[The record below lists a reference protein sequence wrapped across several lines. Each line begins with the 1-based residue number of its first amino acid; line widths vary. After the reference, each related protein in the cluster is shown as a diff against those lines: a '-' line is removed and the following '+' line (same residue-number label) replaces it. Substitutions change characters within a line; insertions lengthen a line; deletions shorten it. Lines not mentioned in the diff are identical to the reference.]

1 MRHNKQT
8 ENSGHSL
15 HKKIGYLRMLA
26 APLKREGKGF
36 VLLSALLYMAV
47 IPASQ
52 VLSTL
57 LPKVAVDS
65 MSSGKSAV
73 WTLQIIICFA
83 ISLLALSAVRSVLSR
98 LAGISGLRYNYAL
111 QKNVLT
117 KWMQLDYACMDQP
130 DSFAQFAFSQQNYAN
145 QSQNVLTTL
154 ISILGSIV
162 TILAM
167 GSIILQAGPALCL
180 ISFGIVFIQS
190 FLSIPIARIS
200 AELAYKTIDLARPL
214 GYISRIML
222 QKENMI
228 DLRISDA
235 GKIVLRQHQAGSD
248 KITQFGR
255 SVMKR
260 ALKYEIPNGLLSAI
274 QSPIIIAYLVLF
286 FVRGDVSRIGLYLSL
301 TAAAVQLSSSLN
313 SVFSNIGSV
322 AGLLANAELIARF
335 FSNEPVIEKDNGIL
349 EPPSGPFSMEFH
361 DVSFQYPGSDFCID
375 HFDLKVEPGQRVAL
389 VGENGA
395 GKSTLLKLA
404 LRLYD
409 PDNGKVFVNGEDIRS
424 YAAHDYRMRIGVAL
438 QDVRIL
444 SLSLRNNMIVYG
456 DATDDQI
463 RRTLIEFGLEN
474 VLQRA
479 GDDLDTMVSREFN
492 ENGIV
497 LSGGEA
503 QRLAISRLFLREF
516 GVLLLDEPTAA
527 LDPFAEAHLMELL
540 EKKADTTIIMV
551 AHRLS
556 TVLNFDQICYIEH
569 GRVVERGNH
578 DELMSLKGRYYS
590 MFMRQAEKYDSS
602 FLNNSSEV

>member
-1 MRHNKQT
+1 MRNDKKA
-8 ENSGHSL
+8 ENSSHAL
-15 HKKIGYLRMLA
+15 RKKIGYLRMLA
-26 APLKREGKGF
+26 APLRREGKRF

-47 IPASQ
+47 IPTSQ

-57 LPKVAVDS
+57 LPKAAVDS
-65 MSSGKSAV
+65 MSSGKRV
-73 WTLQIIICFA
+73 FETLQIIICFA
-83 ISLLALSAVRSVLSR
+83 IALLALAAVRSVLSR

-117 KWMQLDYACMDQP
+117 KWMQLDYVCMDQP

-154 ISILGSIV
+154 ISILGSFV
-162 TILAM
+162 TIIAM

-190 FLSIPIARIS
+190 FLSIPIARIT

-214 GYISRIML
+214 SYISRIML

-228 DLRISDA
+228 DLRISNA
-235 GKIVLRQHQAGSD
+235 GNIVLHQHQMGSD

-255 SVMKR
+255 SVMKK

-286 FVRGDVSRIGLYLSL
+286 FVRGDVTKLGLYLSL

-335 FSNEPVIEKDNGIL
+335 FSNEPVIEKDTGIT
-349 EPPSGPFSMEFH
+349 PPSGSFSLEFH
-361 DVSFQYPGSDFCID
+361 DVSFRYPDSDFCID
-375 HFDLKVEPGQRVAL
+375 NFDLKVGPGQRIAL

-395 GKSTLLKLA
+395 GKTTLLKLL
-404 LRLYD
+404 LRLFD
-409 PDNGKVFVNGEDIRS
+409 PDNGAVLVNGEDIRS

-590 MFMRQAEKYDSS
+590 MFMRQAEKYDPS

>member
-1 MRHNKQT
+1 M
-8 ENSGHSL
+8 
-15 HKKIGYLRMLA
+15 
-26 APLKREGKGF
+26 
-36 VLLSALLYMAV
+36 
-47 IPASQ
+47 
-52 VLSTL
+52 
-57 LPKVAVDS
+57 
-65 MSSGKSAV
+65 
-73 WTLQIIICFA
+73 
-83 ISLLALSAVRSVLSR
+83 
-98 LAGISGLRYNYAL
+98 
-111 QKNVLT
+111 
-117 KWMQLDYACMDQP
+117 
-130 DSFAQFAFSQQNYAN
+130 
-145 QSQNVLTTL
+145 
-154 ISILGSIV
+154 
-162 TILAM
+162 
-167 GSIILQAGPALCL
+167 
-180 ISFGIVFIQS
+180 
-190 FLSIPIARIS
+190 
-200 AELAYKTIDLARPL
+200 
-214 GYISRIML
+214 
-222 QKENMI
+222 
-228 DLRISDA
+228 
-235 GKIVLRQHQAGSD
+235 
-248 KITQFGR
+248 
-255 SVMKR
+255 
-260 ALKYEIPNGLLSAI
+260 
-274 QSPIIIAYLVLF
+274 
-286 FVRGDVSRIGLYLSL
+286 
-301 TAAAVQLSSSLN
+301 
-313 SVFSNIGSV
+313 
-322 AGLLANAELIARF
+322 
-335 FSNEPVIEKDNGIL
+335 
-349 EPPSGPFSMEFH
+349 
-361 DVSFQYPGSDFCID
+361 
-375 HFDLKVEPGQRVAL
+375 

-424 YAAHDYRMRIGVAL
+424 FAAHGYRMQIGVAL

-444 SLSLRNNMIVYG
+444 SLSLRDNMIVYG

-474 VLQRA
+474 VLQRV

-590 MFMRQAEKYDSS
+590 MFMRQAEKYDPS